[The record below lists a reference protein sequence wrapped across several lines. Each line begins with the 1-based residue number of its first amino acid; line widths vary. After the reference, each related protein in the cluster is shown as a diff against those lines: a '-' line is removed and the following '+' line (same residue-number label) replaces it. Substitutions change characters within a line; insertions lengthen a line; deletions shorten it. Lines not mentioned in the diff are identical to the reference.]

1 MLQEMEQDTTD
12 KTEQTW
18 RKPYEAALA
27 EGNPVEVGRK
37 IDLACAAIL
46 QRIDAL
52 AGARDLSAIDEQR
65 EILDSLNTLRKL
77 QRSKSQV
84 SADADQQTPCSA
96 QE

>member
-1 MLQEMEQDTTD
+1 MEQDTTD
-12 KTEQTW
+12 AAKQTW
-18 RKPYEAALA
+18 RKLYEASLA
-27 EGNPVEVGRK
+27 EVNPMEVRRK

-52 AGARDLSAIDEQR
+52 AGARDPNAIEEQR

-77 QRSKSQV
+77 QRSKSQG
-84 SADADQQTPCSA
+84 SADPNQPTPCSA